1 MTRTTKKAAAKLNAA
16 ISGAIKRFAP
26 PESLTVDEWADKHRR
41 LSPESSAEAGPWRTK
56 RTPYLEEPM
65 RAFTDPKVHKI
76 VMVAASQVGKSEL
89 ELNIIGYIIDQDPG
103 SILYVHPTIDDARK
117 FSRLRVAPMI
127 RDSKPLKAKVHDV
140 KAKDSGNTILQ
151 KSFPGGML
159 TLTGSNSASALASTP
174 ARYIIGDE
182 RDRWAT
188 SAGTEGDPWA
198 LAEARQAT
206 FYNAKAVEV
215 STPTIKGASN
225 IETSFYQGTQERWCH
240 RCPECGE
247 YSEIV
252 FDAIHFE
259 PEAKRVRG
267 KKVWSLKGG
276 VSWACPACGCL
287 IPEETMRRQPAKWIA
302 ENPDAYKKGVR
313 SFWLN
318 AFSSPWT
325 PWEKIVLKFLDAKND
340 PQRLKVVYNTLLGQL
355 WEDRGDLEDEDTM
368 LARREDYGT
377 RPDGTPVELPDG
389 VLVLTCGVD
398 TQDNRLEYEV
408 VGHGKYGENWGIVK
422 GYIMGRPDTPEVW
435 QRLDDVVDH
444 VYKFKNGRGLKIS
457 ITCVDSGGHF
467 TQEVYEA
474 CRARQGKR
482 VFAIK
487 GKGGDGIPY
496 VSPPTKVPIRDNK
509 KITCWLYTIGVD
521 AGKAAIMAGLKVQ
534 EPGPKYSHF
543 NRHPDAGYD
552 LNYFNGLLSEKLVL
566 TSTRRGDRW
575 AWGEAA
581 RPQPQR
587 GPRLPGTMPT
597 PASRSSTPTWTQSS
611 AACAASRS
619 SQNRRRSDGRAPSAA
634 APALRRLVRRTR
646 PHENAQDHR
655 DRAHRQ
661 AGSARALP
669 EAGGRNAE
677 RRRAELW
684 HRIPQPVPL
693 QHRPRR
699 HPGGHQGARGRHRS
713 PRGPTQRAA
722 PPQSRGR
729 RPP

>member
-1 MTRTTKKAAAKLNAA
+1 MTRTTKKAAAKLNTA
-16 ISGAIKRFAP
+16 IAGAVKRFAP

-215 STPTIKGASN
+215 STPTIKGNSN

-252 FDAIHFE
+252 FDNIHFD
-259 PEAKRVRG
+259 PEAKRIRG
-267 KKVWSLKGG
+267 KKSWSLKSG
-276 VSWACPACGCL
+276 VSWSCPACGCL
-287 IPEETMRRQPAKWIA
+287 IPEDVMRKQPAKWIA
-302 ENPDAYKKGVR
+302 DNPDAYKKGVR

-325 PWEKIVLKFLDAKND
+325 PWEKIVLKFLDAKDD

-368 LARREDYGT
+368 LSRREDYGT

-408 VGHGKYGENWGIVK
+408 VGHGKYGETWGIVK

-474 CRARQGKR
+474 CRARVGKR

-487 GKGGDGIPY
+487 GKGGDGIPF
-496 VSPPTKVPIRDNK
+496 VSPPSKVPIRDNK
-509 KITCWLYTIGVD
+509 RITCWLYTIGVD
-521 AGKAAIMAGLKVQ
+521 SGKATIMANLKVQ
-534 EPGPKYSHF
+534 EPGPKYCHF

-552 LNYFNGLLSEKLVL
+552 LNFFNGLLSEKLVL
-566 TSTRRGDRW
+566 THTRRGDRW
-575 AWGEAA
+575 AWEK
-581 RPQPQR
+581 
-587 GPRLPGTMPT
+587 LPGH
-597 PASRSSTPTWTQSS
+597 
-611 AACAASRS
+611 
-619 SQNRRRSDGRAPSAA
+619 NRNE
-634 APALRRLVRRTR
+634 ALDCRDYANAGLKIINPDMDAIERRLQGLEEKPKAPQQRRQR
-646 PHENAQDHR
+646 SRHN
-655 DRAHRQ
+655 RAD
-661 AGSARALP
+661 AFDD
-669 EAGGRNAE
+669 
-677 RRRAELW
+677 W
-684 HRIPQPVPL
+684 
-693 QHRPRR
+693 
-699 HPGGHQGARGRHRS
+699 
-713 PRGPTQRAA
+713 
-722 PPQSRGR
+722 
-729 RPP
+729 